1 MPLSEYEQRV
11 LEQMERQLRS
21 DDPKLAS
28 ALHGRGGSRVRVWV
42 LAAIGGLAGLGM
54 LIGGAAASLPLLGV
68 MGFVVMFGSVLLVFS
83 RPRPWPLTADAGCAR
98 RSAPAKP
105 KKPGMLSRFEERWE
119 RRRGEQR

>member
-54 LIGGAAASLPLLGV
+54 LIGGAAAPLPLLGLA
-68 MGFVVMFGSVLLVFS
+68 GFVVMFASVLLLFS
-83 RPRPWPLTADAGCAR
+83 RPRR
-98 RSAPAKP
+98 RAAAPAAAPGGPAPAKA
-105 KKPGMLSRFEERWE
+105 KKPGLLSRFEERWE